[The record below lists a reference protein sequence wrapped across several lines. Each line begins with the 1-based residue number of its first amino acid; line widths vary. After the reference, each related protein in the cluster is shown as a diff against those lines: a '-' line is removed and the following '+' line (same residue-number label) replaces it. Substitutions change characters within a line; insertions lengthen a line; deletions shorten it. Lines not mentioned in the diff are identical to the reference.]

1 MHSFA
6 SALNRYYVTVAK
18 QRVSL
23 NKIYLLYIVSAT
35 GNDLRLLDD
44 CICPGHNITFQCTT
58 VGGGITVWQGT
69 AFDCPQSSNEI
80 ALRHA
85 QFWGSVG
92 VCNGGDICAHADSIQ
107 LPDCYTSNLTV
118 YITPALEGRTV
129 RCEYDNGITVKIIRS
144 FTLNITRSKFRETIH

>member
-1 MHSFA
+1 M
-6 SALNRYYVTVAK
+6 
-18 QRVSL
+18 
-23 NKIYLLYIVSAT
+23 
-35 GNDLRLLDD
+35 
-44 CICPGHNITFQCTT
+44 
-58 VGGGITVWQGT
+58 WQGT
-69 AFDCPQSSNEI
+69 AFDCPHSSNEI

-129 RCEYDNGITVKIIRS
+129 RCEYDDGMTVVIIRS
-144 FTLNITRSKFRETIH
+144 LILNITRSKFQKTI